1 MFTENI
7 ALRIY
12 DIPWLLLDLLL
23 EEVLHRYLADEAESL
38 RILSFCV
45 WESGF
50 FGYLSYFGLL

>member
-12 DIPWLLLDLLL
+12 DIAWFFLDLLL

-38 RILSFCV
+38 RIFSFCV

-50 FGYLSYFGLL
+50 SCYISNL